1 MYELTSMAWL
11 HESHIHHDLGFSSQI
26 VGEYPST
33 LMALPHLG
41 HESLTFVT
49 LYWVGSVFKVG
60 IVPADGTK
68 TGVLEDNDK

>member
-1 MYELTSMAWL
+1 MAWL

-49 LYWVGSVFKVG
+49 LYWVGSVFKAGKIPGFVWVEG
-60 IVPADGTK
+60 FLGLTRVFAD
-68 TGVLEDNDK
+68 

>member
-1 MYELTSMAWL
+1 MVLL

-26 VGEYPST
+26 VGEYPSA

-49 LYWVGSVFKVG
+49 LYWVGSVFKAG
-60 IVPADGTK
+60 IVPADGAG
-68 TGVLEDNDK
+68 TGVREDDE